1 MKISPSWLREFVNY
15 KVDLRQLAADL
26 TQTGIAVESL
36 SGQGDETIFEMEI
49 TTNRPDAMNHY
60 GVAREC
66 SAIYN
71 LDLKPLPIKLPKLS
85 KPKADFEIE
94 IKVSHLCPRFTARVL
109 HNVKITRSSPAVAAR
124 LELMGSRL
132 INNAAD
138 ATNYVLFEMGKPTH
152 AFDLDLLEGGKL
164 IIRHARKGETLKTLD
179 GVERKLSEE
188 DVVVADAKQAVALA
202 GVMGGWDTMITDKTR
217 NILIE
222 SAWWDPVSIRKT
234 SRRHGLHTDAS
245 HRFERGADF
254 ESTVPSS
261 NRVAQLILESGG
273 GELVG
278 KEIDV
283 IARPQKRPSVKL
295 RRSELRRILGI
306 EIDSKLLLR
315 ILLRLGF
322 KSAGKGA
329 EYRAALPSWRLDVE
343 REIDVIEEVARIYGY
358 NRFPNTLPG
367 FAGAVVELPHAA
379 QQAKTRSVLLAQGYN
394 EAVSLTFISSE
405 EAQQFSASKAVPL
418 ENPLSEEAGVMRTSL
433 VPGMLEM
440 LEHNLNRGIR
450 DVRLFEIGN
459 AFELEGNQ
467 SRESRQLSIGA
478 TGSVL
483 EAGVHGVARPYSF
496 FDLKGALETLLES
509 FEYNNLYFD
518 AHAGAEH
525 YQTGRSARA
534 VMDGATVASFGQL
547 RPDIAA
553 ARKLKQ
559 DVFLAEIVLDRLFQ
573 HPLRQ
578 VRYQPASRFPA
589 VERDFSFV
597 FESSTRFAQ
606 IRSAVEQL
614 SLPALGSFVPVEIF
628 RGDEKKG
635 GAVPAGKFSILLR
648 ATFQSQ
654 ERTLRDD
661 EVAVWSGQIVDSLKS
676 LGGVLRA

>member
-1 MKISPSWLREFVNY
+1 MKISPIWLRDFVNY
-15 KVDLRQLAADL
+15 KVDVRQLAADL
-26 TQTGIAVESL
+26 TQAGIAVESIT
-36 SGQGDETIFEMEI
+36 GEGDQTIFEMEI

-71 LDLKPLPIKLPKLS
+71 LDLKPLQIKLPKLS
-85 KPKADFEIE
+85 KPRADFEIE
-94 IKVSHLCPRFTARVL
+94 IKVPNLCPRFTARVL
-109 HNVKITRSSPAVAAR
+109 RGVKIGPSLPAVAKR

-152 AFDLDLLEGGKL
+152 AFDLDLLEGGTL
-164 IIRHARKGETLKTLD
+164 IIRHARKGEMLKTLD

-188 DVVVADAKQAVALA
+188 DVVVADAKRAVALA
-202 GVMGGWDTMITDKTR
+202 GVMGGWDTMITDKTK

-234 SRRHGLHTDAS
+234 ARRHGLHTDAS

-254 ESTVPSS
+254 ESTIPSTD
-261 NRVAQLILESGG
+261 RVAQLILESGG

-278 KEIDV
+278 REIDV
-283 IARPQKRPSVKL
+283 VARPQKRLAVKL
-295 RRSELRRILGI
+295 RRSELRRILGV
-306 EIDSKLLLR
+306 EIDQKQLLR
-315 ILLRLGF
+315 ILSRLGF
-322 KSAGKGA
+322 KASGKGA
-329 EYRAALPSWRLDVE
+329 EYRVTLPSWRLDVE

-367 FAGAVVELPHAA
+367 FAGAVAELPQAA

-394 EAVSLTFISSE
+394 EAVSLTFISSD
-405 EAQQFSASKAVPL
+405 EAQRFSASKAVQL

-450 DVRLFEIGN
+450 DVRLYEIGN
-459 AFELEGNQ
+459 VFELDGNQ

-478 TGSVL
+478 TGSL
-483 EAGVHGVARPYSF
+483 AEAGVHGDSRPYSF

-525 YQTGRSARA
+525 YQPGRSARA
-534 VMDGATVASFGQL
+534 VMDGATVGRFGQL

-553 ARKLKQ
+553 GRKLKQ
-559 DVFLAEIVLDRLFQ
+559 DVFLAEIALDRLFQ

-597 FESSTRFAQ
+597 FDNSVNFER
-606 IRSAVEQL
+606 IRSAAEQL
-614 SLPALGSFVPVEIF
+614 GIAELRNFIPVEIF
-628 RGDEKKG
+628 RGDAKKG
-635 GAVPAGKFSILLR
+635 GALPAGKFSMLLR
-648 ATFQSQ
+648 AIFQSQ

-661 EVAVWSGQIVDSLKS
+661 DVAVWSGQIIESLKS